1 MRKITTLLFIALFI
15 NLANAQ
21 TVSKSVVIV
30 TGSDN
35 PTLAIEAFNGS
46 DAARQ
51 KLERM
56 FAISGWFRVVP
67 QNQAAKAVYKVQAA
81 GNENQFALN
90 LQGNGKSISSQQ
102 QAADGDQAARQIV
115 DDVLRQLFN
124 VQGLCSCKIAFVL
137 PDAQNRREIC
147 TVYPDGAK
155 ESFEILTKNSAIST
169 EPAWGHANAMVYTL
183 AKNNALHIVLMDLGK
198 RVQRIISSARGLNS
212 SAALSHN
219 GQFVSLALSLG
230 DQVDLYSHDLATNQ
244 TKRLTNDRYVESS
257 PCWSP
262 DGKQIC
268 YVSDMPGKPSLF
280 IVNAAGGAP
289 KRLQIGGGECVSPD
303 WSHVSNKLCFSQKGT
318 NGHYI
323 INVLD
328 MAKPGAI
335 AENVTFAAGDWE
347 APSWAPDGRH
357 LVCTRATGGQREIV
371 IVDTWLKTFRPVTA
385 KGQYS
390 LPAWQHAR

>member
-1 MRKITTLLFIALFI
+1 MRKITTLLFIALFV

-21 TVSKSVVIV
+21 VQHANVIKEAL
-30 TGSDN
+30 DN
-35 PTLAIEAFNGS
+35 PTLAIENFNGS
-46 DAARQ
+46 DQARQ

-56 FAISGWFRVVP
+56 FALSGWFKVVP
-67 QNQAAKAVYKVQAA
+67 KEQAAKAIYKVQAA
-81 GNENQFALN
+81 GNETQFALN
-90 LQGNGKSISSQQ
+90 LQGAGKSISSQK
-102 QAADGDQAARQIV
+102 QASDADHAARLVV
-115 DDVLRQLFN
+115 DDVLNQLFN
-124 VQGLCSCKIAFVL
+124 VQSLCDCKIAFVV

-147 TVYPDGAK
+147 TIYLDGTG
-155 ESFEILTKNSAIST
+155 FEILTKNNAIST
-169 EPAWGHANAMVYTL
+169 EPSWGHANAMVYTL
-183 AKNNALHIVLMDLGK
+183 AKNNALHIVLMDLSK

-212 SAALSHN
+212 SAALSRN

-230 DQVDLYSHDLATNQ
+230 DQVDLYSHDLANNQ

-390 LPAWQHAR
+390 LPAWQPAR

>member
-1 MRKITTLLFIALFI
+1 MRKITTFLLIALFV
-15 NLANAQ
+15 NLVNAQ
-21 TVSKSVVIV
+21 VQHADIIKK
-30 TGSDN
+30 GKKN
-35 PTLAIEAFNGS
+35 PTIAIEAFNGS

-51 KLERM
+51 KLERE
-56 FAISGWFRVVP
+56 FAVSGWFQVLP
-67 QNQAAKAVYKVQAA
+67 AGEAAKADFKVQAA

-90 LQGNGKSISSQQ
+90 LQGNGKSISAQK
-102 QAADGDQAARQIV
+102 QAADSDQAARQIV

-124 VQGLCSCKIAFVL
+124 VQALCDRKIAFVL
-137 PDAQNRREIC
+137 PDNQNRREIC
-147 TVYPDGAK
+147 TCYPDGTGY
-155 ESFEILTKNSAIST
+155 EILTKNGAIST
-169 EPAWGHANAMVYTL
+169 EPCWGHANAMVYTL
-183 AKNNALHIVLMDLGK
+183 AKNNALHIVLVDLGK
-198 RVQRIISSARGLNS
+198 HVQRIISSARGLNS

-230 DQVDLYSHDLATNQ
+230 DQVDLYCHDLATNQ

-262 DGKQIC
+262 NGSQIC

-289 KRLQIGGGECVSPD
+289 KRLQLGGGECVSPD

-328 MAKPGAI
+328 MATPNGFP
-335 AENVTFAAGDWE
+335 ENVTLAAGDWE

-357 LVCTRATGGQREIV
+357 IVCTRATGGQREIV
-371 IVDTWLKTFRPVTA
+371 IIDTWLKTFRPVTQ
-385 KGQYS
+385 GGRYS
-390 LPAWQHAR
+390 LPAWQPAR

>member
-1 MRKITTLLFIALFI
+1 MRKITTLLFIALFV

-21 TVSKSVVIV
+21 VQHANVIKKAL
-30 TGSDN
+30 DN
-35 PTLAIEAFNGS
+35 PTLVIEAFNGTPE
-46 DAARQ
+46 ARQ

-56 FAISGWFRVVP
+56 LALSGWFKIVP
-67 QNQAAKAVYKVQAA
+67 EKDARYAIFKVQAA
-81 GNENQFALN
+81 GNDTQFALN
-90 LQGNGKSISSQQ
+90 LQGNGKTISSQK
-102 QAADGDQAARQIV
+102 QASNADEAARLVV
-115 DDVLRQLFN
+115 DDILRQLFN
-124 VQGLCSCKIAFVL
+124 VQGLCDCKIAFVV

-147 TVYPDGAK
+147 TIYLDGTG
-155 ESFEILTKNSAIST
+155 FEVLTKNNAIST
-169 EPAWGHANAMVYTL
+169 EPSWGHANAMVYTL
-183 AKNNALHIVLMDLGK
+183 AKNNALHIVLMDLSK

-212 SAALSHN
+212 SAALSSN

-280 IVNAAGGAP
+280 IVSAAGGAA
-289 KRLQIGGGECVSPD
+289 KRLQLGGGECVSPD
-303 WSHVSNKLCFSQKGT
+303 WSHVSNKICFSQKGT
-318 NGHYI
+318 NGHYV

-328 MAKPGAI
+328 MAKSGNIP
-335 AENVTFAAGDWE
+335 ETVTLAAGDWE

-371 IVDTWLKTFRPVTA
+371 IVDTWLKTFRPVSA
-385 KGQYS
+385 KGKYS
-390 LPAWQHAR
+390 LPAWQPAR